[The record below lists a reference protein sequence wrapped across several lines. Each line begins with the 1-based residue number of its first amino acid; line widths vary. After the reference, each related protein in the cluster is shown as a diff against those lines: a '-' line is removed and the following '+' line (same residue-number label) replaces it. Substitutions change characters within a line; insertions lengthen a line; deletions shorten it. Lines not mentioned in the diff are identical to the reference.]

1 MANLIPSEFFT
12 KSSKRVLSETESSS
26 SSPRRYCPTQKQS
39 QQTAASNQNEEA
51 LSFCPVKTIIKGS
64 KFSKESQCEYR
75 IKIHPSKITFLHEQ
89 AVYNVLTNIHISNM
103 DSFCMFLQTNSED
116 TFHTEYKLFTQG
128 FIPPT
133 YCGPLVVKIKNIGS
147 YTKVLYPCDI
157 MGYLTIQP
165 FLKPEEFVMC
175 EQTE

>member
-12 KSSKRVLSETESSS
+12 KRVLSETESSS
-26 SSPRRYCPTQKQS
+26 SSPHRYRPTQTQTSQS
-39 QQTAASNQNEEA
+39 QQTASNQDEES
-51 LSFCPVKTIIKGS
+51 LTFCQVKTIIKGS
-64 KFSKESQCEYR
+64 NFSKESQCEYR
-75 IKIHPSKITFLHEQ
+75 IRIYPSKMTFLHEQ
-89 AVYNVLTNIHISNM
+89 TVYNVPTNIHISKM
-103 DSFCMFLQTNSED
+103 DLFCMFLQINSED

-128 FIPPT
+128 FILPT

-157 MGYLTIQP
+157 IGYLTIQP